1 MKRNFQLTEKHFEFV
16 DGKWVLSRE
25 YVQVVNQDYY
35 QNCVSKET
43 IKFFRAL
50 GGKENLNYKNG
61 KAILTSV
68 SPNGVMKTVRTFDT
82 LDCED

>member
-1 MKRNFQLTEKHFEFV
+1 MVRPESVE
-16 DGKWVLSRE
+16 
-25 YVQVVNQDYY
+25 VVNHEYY

-43 IKFFRAL
+43 IKFFRDF
-50 GGKENLNYKNG
+50 GGKENLIYKNG

-68 SPNGVMKTVRTFDT
+68 SPNGLMKTVRTFET

>member
-1 MKRNFQLTEKHFEFV
+1 MRNYQLTEKHFEFV
-16 DGKWVLSRE
+16 DGKWVLARPESVE
-25 YVQVVNQDYY
+25 VVNHEYY

-50 GGKENLNYKNG
+50 GGKENLIYKNG

-68 SPNGVMKTVRTFDT
+68 SPNGLMKTVRTFET